1 MKILKRQ
8 SIKTILTFAAM
19 LILFCVAPTVSA
31 QKIQSQYT
39 DLIGKK
45 CKTIEEDTALYIA
58 DCPGIT
64 GYKLKVN
71 DFDLRMSVTVIAP
84 GGSEHRID
92 FDTAAFHSIGNK
104 AEWRVK
110 KEKDKIVPIALIIRF
125 NVQSNPENPNDETSY
140 LLVAKITVKE
150 ICVVDKIKFTADAN
164 VKARESADKVSSK
177 SCLKQD

>member
-8 SIKTILTFAAM
+8 SIKTILTFAVT
-19 LILFCVAPTVSA
+19 LTLFCSASAVTA

-58 DCPGIT
+58 ECPGIT

-84 GGSEHRID
+84 GGSEHPID

-125 NVQSNPENPNDETSY
+125 NVQSNPENPSDETSY
-140 LLVAKITVKE
+140 LLVAKIAGKE
-150 ICVVDKIKFTADAN
+150 ICVVDKIKSAADAN
-164 VKARESADKVSSK
+164 VKARESADKASSK